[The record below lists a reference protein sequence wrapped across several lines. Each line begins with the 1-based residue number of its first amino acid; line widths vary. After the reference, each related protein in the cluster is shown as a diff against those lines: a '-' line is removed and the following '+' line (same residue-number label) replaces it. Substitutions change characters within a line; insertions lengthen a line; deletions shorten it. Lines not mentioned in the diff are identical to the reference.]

1 MKAFTKEFFIAAFK
15 RALHA
20 FAQTALSFITI
31 GLALNEV
38 DWKKMLSVAAVAMIY
53 SLIKSLAIGMPE
65 SETDGTLLIDDSGD
79 TTKWLLAVDTPLD
92 KVNQAKSIRLKVNP
106 EATLAKEEP
115 EE

>member
-1 MKAFTKEFFIAAFK
+1 MKTFTKDFFIAAFK

-53 SLIKSLAIGMPE
+53 SLIKSLAVGMPE
-65 SETDGTLLIDDSGD
+65 MEEDGTLMIDDSGD

-92 KVNQAKSIRLKVNP
+92 KVNQAKSIRLKVQP
-106 EATLAKEEP
+106 DADLKQDEPKE
-115 EE
+115 